1 MKKRPYVVF
10 LAALI
15 GLIAAVVRFGCE
27 PGDPFEIAVISRED
41 GSGTRSAF
49 VELTGIEETDPNG
62 EKIDQTTVEA
72 IVANNTN
79 VVMTTVAGNRSA
91 IGYISLGSLNET
103 VKPLKIDSVEISVES
118 IHSDEYKLA
127 RPFTVAYRGE
137 LSETARDF
145 LDFVLSDAGQAGVAS
160 AKYVPVSSGDYR
172 TDGGRSG
179 KIVIGGSSSVAPVME
194 KLKEAYRA
202 LNPGVEIEVQP
213 SDSTTGALN
222 AIEGI
227 VDLAMASRELKGSE
241 REALTPV
248 VIARDGIAVIVHR
261 DNPIESI
268 TLAQLRAVFTGEL
281 LSWNEF
287 E

>member
-27 PGDPFEIAVISRED
+27 PGDLFEIAVISRED

-79 VVMTTVAGNRSA
+79 VVMTTVAGNRCA
-91 IGYISLGSLNET
+91 VGYISLGSLNET
-103 VKPLKIDSVEISVES
+103 VKPLKIDGVEISVES
-118 IHSDEYKLA
+118 IHSDDYKLA

>member
-1 MKKRPYVVF
+1 MHRSRVIDEARH
-10 LAALI
+10 LRRQRRQRRGRL
-15 GLIAAVVRFGCE
+15 LETCE
-27 PGDPFEIAVISRED
+27 DRC
-41 GSGTRSAF
+41 
-49 VELTGIEETDPNG
+49 PNG

-179 KIVIGGSSSVAPVME
+179 KIVIGGSYPDPQAPRRHRSPS
-194 KLKEAYRA
+194 RA
-202 LNPGVEIEVQP
+202 PN
-213 SDSTTGALN
+213 
-222 AIEGI
+222 
-227 VDLAMASRELKGSE
+227 R
-241 REALTPV
+241 
-248 VIARDGIAVIVHR
+248 
-261 DNPIESI
+261 
-268 TLAQLRAVFTGEL
+268 
-281 LSWNEF
+281 
-287 E
+287 

>member
-27 PGDPFEIAVISRED
+27 PGDLFEIAVISRED

-49 VELTGIEETDPNG
+49 VELTGIEETDTNG

-79 VVMTTVAGNRSA
+79 VVMTTVAGNRCA
-91 IGYISLGSLNET
+91 VGYISLGSLNET
-103 VKPLKIDSVEISVES
+103 VKPLKIDGVEISVES

>member
-79 VVMTTVAGNRSA
+79 VVMTTVAGNRCA
-91 IGYISLGSLNET
+91 VGYISLGSLNET
-103 VKPLKIDSVEISVES
+103 VKPLKIDGVEISVES

-160 AKYVPVSSGDYR
+160 AKYVPVSSCDYR

>member
-27 PGDPFEIAVISRED
+27 PGDLFEIAVISRED

-79 VVMTTVAGNRSA
+79 VVMTTVAGNRCA
-91 IGYISLGSLNET
+91 VGYISLGSLNET
-103 VKPLKIDSVEISVES
+103 VKPLKIDGVEISVES

>member
-1 MKKRPYVVF
+1 MRHPVSEEIKTHRLLKERESMKKRPYVVF

-79 VVMTTVAGNRSA
+79 VVMTTVAGNRCA
-91 IGYISLGSLNET
+91 VGYISLGSLNET
-103 VKPLKIDSVEISVES
+103 VKPLKIDGVEISVES

-194 KLKEAYRA
+194 KLKEACKA
-202 LNPGVEIEVQP
+202 KGFDVKVVKGDGNELF
-213 SDSTTGALN
+213 SDSLAP
-222 AIEGI
+222 EGEDGDTYI
-227 VDLAMASRELKGSE
+227 AMYKHNIKLITDNLK
-241 REALTPV
+241 
-248 VIARDGIAVIVHR
+248 
-261 DNPIESI
+261 
-268 TLAQLRAVFTGEL
+268 
-281 LSWNEF
+281 
-287 E
+287 

>member
-103 VKPLKIDSVEISVES
+103 VKPLKIDGVEISVES

-248 VIARDGIAVIVHR
+248 AIARDGIAVIVHR

>member
-1 MKKRPYVVF
+1 MKKRYRLVF
-10 LAALI
+10 LTALI
-15 GLIAAVVRFGCE
+15 GLIAAIAGFGCE
-27 PGDPFEIAVISRED
+27 PADPFEIAVISRED

-49 VELTGIEETDPNG
+49 GELTGIEETGPDG
-62 EKIDQTTVEA
+62 KKIDQTTVEA

-103 VKPLKIDSVEISVES
+103 VKPLKIDGVGISVES
-118 IHSDEYKLA
+118 IRSDEYKLA

-145 LDFVLSDAGQAGVAS
+145 LDFVLSDPGQAVVAS

-194 KLKEAYRA
+194 KLKEAYCA
-202 LNPGVEIEVQP
+202 LNPGAEIEIQP

-227 VDLAMASRELKGSE
+227 VDLAMASRGLKESE

-268 TLAQLRAVFTGEL
+268 TLAQLRAIFTGEL

>member
-49 VELTGIEETDPNG
+49 VELTGIEETDLNG

-79 VVMTTVAGNRSA
+79 VVMTTVAGNRCA
-91 IGYISLGSLNET
+91 VGYISLGSLNET
-103 VKPLKIDSVEISVES
+103 VKPLKIDGVEISVES

-179 KIVIGGSSSVAPVME
+179 KIVIAGSSSVAPVME

>member
-248 VIARDGIAVIVHR
+248 AIARDGIAVIVHR

>member
-103 VKPLKIDSVEISVES
+103 VKPLKIDGVEISVES

>member
-145 LDFVLSDAGQAGVAS
+145 LDFVLSDVGQAGVAS

>member
-27 PGDPFEIAVISRED
+27 PGDLFEIAVISRED

-49 VELTGIEETDPNG
+49 VELTGIEETAPNG

-79 VVMTTVAGNRSA
+79 VVMTTVAGNRCA
-91 IGYISLGSLNET
+91 VGYISLGSLNET
-103 VKPLKIDSVEISVES
+103 VKPLKIDGVEISVES

>member
-79 VVMTTVAGNRSA
+79 VVMTTVAGNRCA
-91 IGYISLGSLNET
+91 VGYISLGSLNET
-103 VKPLKIDSVEISVES
+103 VKPLKIDGVEISVES

-194 KLKEAYRA
+194 KLKEAYRT

>member
-79 VVMTTVAGNRSA
+79 VVMTTVAGNRCA
-91 IGYISLGSLNET
+91 VGYISLGSLNET
-103 VKPLKIDSVEISVES
+103 VKPLKIDGVEISVES

-145 LDFVLSDAGQAGVAS
+145 LDFVLSDAGLAGVAS

-268 TLAQLRAVFTGEL
+268 TLAQLRAIFTGEL

>member
-27 PGDPFEIAVISRED
+27 PDDPFEIAVISRED

-79 VVMTTVAGNRSA
+79 VVMTTVAGNRCA
-91 IGYISLGSLNET
+91 VGYISLGSLNET
-103 VKPLKIDSVEISVES
+103 VKPLKIDGVEISVES

-248 VIARDGIAVIVHR
+248 AIARDGIAVIVHR

>member
-79 VVMTTVAGNRSA
+79 VVMTTVAGNRCA
-91 IGYISLGSLNET
+91 VGYISLGSLNET
-103 VKPLKIDSVEISVES
+103 VKPLKIDGVEISVES

-248 VIARDGIAVIVHR
+248 AIARDGIAVIVHR

-268 TLAQLRAVFTGEL
+268 TLARLRAVFTGKL

>member
-79 VVMTTVAGNRSA
+79 VVMTTVAGNRCA
-91 IGYISLGSLNET
+91 VGYISLGSLNET
-103 VKPLKIDSVEISVES
+103 VKPLKIDGVEISVES

-145 LDFVLSDAGQAGVAS
+145 LDFVLSDAGQVGVAS

>member
-79 VVMTTVAGNRSA
+79 VVMTTVAGNRCA
-91 IGYISLGSLNET
+91 VGYISLGSLNET
-103 VKPLKIDSVEISVES
+103 VKPLKIDGVEISVES

-261 DNPIESI
+261 NNPIESI

>member
-27 PGDPFEIAVISRED
+27 PGDLFEIAVISRED

-49 VELTGIEETDPNG
+49 GELTGIEETGPDG
-62 EKIDQTTVEA
+62 KKIDQTTVEA

>member
-145 LDFVLSDAGQAGVAS
+145 LDFVLSDVGQAGVAS

-268 TLAQLRAVFTGEL
+268 TLAQLRAIFTGNL

>member
-49 VELTGIEETDPNG
+49 VELTGIEETAPNG

-79 VVMTTVAGNRSA
+79 VVMTTVAGNRCA
-91 IGYISLGSLNET
+91 VGYISLGSLNET
-103 VKPLKIDSVEISVES
+103 VKPLKIDGVEISVES

>member
-49 VELTGIEETDPNG
+49 VELTGIDETDPNG

-79 VVMTTVAGNRSA
+79 VVMTTVAGNRCA
-91 IGYISLGSLNET
+91 VGYISLGSLNET
-103 VKPLKIDSVEISVES
+103 VKPLKIDGVEISVES

>member
-103 VKPLKIDSVEISVES
+103 VKPLKIDGVKISVES

-268 TLAQLRAVFTGEL
+268 TLARLRAVFTGKL

>member
-79 VVMTTVAGNRSA
+79 VVMTTVAGNRCA
-91 IGYISLGSLNET
+91 VGYISLGSLNET
-103 VKPLKIDSVEISVES
+103 VKPLKIDGVEISVES

-160 AKYVPVSSGDYR
+160 AKYVPVSSDDYR

>member
-79 VVMTTVAGNRSA
+79 VVMTTVAGNRCA
-91 IGYISLGSLNET
+91 AGYISLGSLNET
-103 VKPLKIDSVEISVES
+103 VKPLKIDGVEISVES

-127 RPFTVAYRGE
+127 RPFIVAYRGE

-248 VIARDGIAVIVHR
+248 AIARDGIAVIVHR

>member
-1 MKKRPYVVF
+1 
-10 LAALI
+10 
-15 GLIAAVVRFGCE
+15 
-27 PGDPFEIAVISRED
+27 
-41 GSGTRSAF
+41 
-49 VELTGIEETDPNG
+49 
-62 EKIDQTTVEA
+62 
-72 IVANNTN
+72 
-79 VVMTTVAGNRSA
+79 MTTVAGNRCA
-91 IGYISLGSLNET
+91 VGYISLGSLNET
-103 VKPLKIDSVEISVES
+103 VKPLKIDGVEISVES

-248 VIARDGIAVIVHR
+248 AIARDGIAVIVHR

>member
-79 VVMTTVAGNRSA
+79 VVMTTVAGNRCA
-91 IGYISLGSLNET
+91 VGYISLGSLNET
-103 VKPLKIDSVEISVES
+103 VKPLKIDGVEISVES

-127 RPFTVAYRGE
+127 RTFTVAYRGE
-137 LSETARDF
+137 LSETTRDF

>member
-1 MKKRPYVVF
+1 
-10 LAALI
+10 
-15 GLIAAVVRFGCE
+15 
-27 PGDPFEIAVISRED
+27 
-41 GSGTRSAF
+41 
-49 VELTGIEETDPNG
+49 
-62 EKIDQTTVEA
+62 
-72 IVANNTN
+72 
-79 VVMTTVAGNRSA
+79 
-91 IGYISLGSLNET
+91 
-103 VKPLKIDSVEISVES
+103 
-118 IHSDEYKLA
+118 
-127 RPFTVAYRGE
+127 
-137 LSETARDF
+137 
-145 LDFVLSDAGQAGVAS
+145 
-160 AKYVPVSSGDYR
+160 
-172 TDGGRSG
+172 
-179 KIVIGGSSSVAPVME
+179 ME

-268 TLAQLRAVFTGEL
+268 TLAQLRAIFTGEL
-281 LSWNEF
+281 LSWNKF

>member
-1 MKKRPYVVF
+1 MKKRYRLVF
-10 LAALI
+10 LTALI

-268 TLAQLRAVFTGEL
+268 TLAQLRAIFTGKL

>member
-27 PGDPFEIAVISRED
+27 PGDPFEIAIISRED

-49 VELTGIEETDPNG
+49 VELTGIDETDPNG

-79 VVMTTVAGNRSA
+79 VVMTTVAGNRCA
-91 IGYISLGSLNET
+91 VGYISLGSLNET
-103 VKPLKIDSVEISVES
+103 VKPLKIDGVEISVES

-281 LSWNEF
+281 LSWNGF

>member
-79 VVMTTVAGNRSA
+79 VVMTTVAGNRCA
-91 IGYISLGSLNET
+91 VGYISLGSLNET
-103 VKPLKIDSVEISVES
+103 VKPLKIDGVEISVES

-137 LSETARDF
+137 LSETTRDF

>member
-79 VVMTTVAGNRSA
+79 VVMTTVAGNRCA
-91 IGYISLGSLNET
+91 VGYISLGSLNET
-103 VKPLKIDSVEISVES
+103 VKPLKIDGVEISVES

-137 LSETARDF
+137 LSEIARDF

-160 AKYVPVSSGDYR
+160 VKYVPVSSGDYR

>member
-79 VVMTTVAGNRSA
+79 VVMTTVAGNRCA
-91 IGYISLGSLNET
+91 VGYISLGSLNET
-103 VKPLKIDSVEISVES
+103 VKPLKIDGVEISVES